1 MLYNVASSFVKID
14 ETQGIIQN
22 ASSGNSIEV
31 SDEATTDSG
40 IILKPGDS
48 LSFND
53 TDIYVRTIGNKN
65 SSVRVVPFVEGFS
78 AGSSSDSDFD
88 VRKYESAGILIYSK
102 DAGGNLIEK
111 PIHYVNP
118 ESTNAQLVA
127 FGKSIVATT
136 PNIYQ
141 ATYRVTKSLC
151 DPPDY
156 SQYLIVDSPF
166 NEDLTDNC
174 SVVWNPAGTVSVSDG
189 AANFNKTYL
198 RSNEPVTFGGQDF
211 TIRFYANMDSSSAG
225 YCAPFSAAAS
235 LSNARLGEIDL
246 RRDNTASS
254 FSTEVFNGSG
264 SFLGSVTLSNL
275 IGALHHFEL
284 NYSHDDSALKY
295 FIDGE
300 LKATQTCSIERLAR
314 YIFLGT
320 NNYTLSASIVGTIS
334 HFQIYDGVAIHSEN
348 FTPE

>member
-1 MLYNVASSFVKID
+1 MANNVILEQHLRAALSGAKNYIEQKTASDADITAMLDNIF
-14 ETQGIIQN
+14 
-22 ASSGNSIEV
+22 GNS
-31 SDEATTDSG
+31 
-40 IILKPGDS
+40 GDQQ
-48 LSFND
+48 
-53 TDIYVRTIGNKN
+53 
-65 SSVRVVPFVEGFS
+65 
-78 AGSSSDSDFD
+78 
-88 VRKYESAGILIYSK
+88 
-102 DAGGNLIEK
+102 
-111 PIHYVNP
+111 
-118 ESTNAQLVA
+118 ST
-127 FGKSIVATT
+127 S
-136 PNIYQ
+136 
-141 ATYRVTKSLC
+141 
-151 DPPDY
+151 DY

-211 TIRFYANMDSSSAG
+211 TISFYANMDSSSAG

-275 IGALHHFEL
+275 IGALRHFEL

-348 FTPE
+348 FTPK